1 MAGLAKRQR
10 GNVTRSQL
18 LRVGLTRSAIGVR
31 IRRGTLDRRHRGV
44 YGFGA
49 EVPFSR
55 EMAAVLAAGRR
66 TVVSQGSAGYL
77 WALVPEPNDAVHLT
91 GPSRAQRPGLRF
103 HRLPLEPGEVA
114 RCRGIPVTTVLRTIL
129 DLSADL
135 RLDELERVVA
145 EAERR
150 RLITLRQLERGL
162 QQRSRCH
169 GAPVLRAVLAS
180 ASGPAFTRSEAERRL
195 LALVRAA
202 GLPAPEHNVAMAGNE
217 RDLVWFEQRLVV
229 ETDGWE
235 YHGDRTAF
243 EADRARDA
251 ALLAQGVRT
260 MRVTWREL
268 SEHPHRVV
276 ARIAQALLR

>member
-1 MAGLAKRQR
+1 MAGLAERQR
-10 GNVTRSQL
+10 GNVTRTQL

-31 IRRGTLDRRHRGV
+31 VRRGTLHRRHRGV

-49 EVPFSR
+49 EVPYSR

-103 HRLPLEPGEVA
+103 HRLPLEPGEVT

-129 DLSADL
+129 DLAAEV

-169 GAPVLRAVLAS
+169 GAPALRAVLAS

-276 ARIAQALLR
+276 ARLAQALLR